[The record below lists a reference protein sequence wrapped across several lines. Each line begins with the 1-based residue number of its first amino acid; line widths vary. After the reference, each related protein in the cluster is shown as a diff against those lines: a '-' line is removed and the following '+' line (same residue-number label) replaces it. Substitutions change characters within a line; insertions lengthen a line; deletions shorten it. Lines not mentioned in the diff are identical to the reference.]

1 VRNPKAG
8 ANMQRFEELKNY
20 LHTNFVELD
29 HAIRAILLGLTAK
42 AHVFLLGPPGTA
54 KSHLAEVLCDSLEL
68 KAFRF
73 LFTDETKHKDIF
85 GIQSIQALKEDKDV
99 LITEGKLPVAEM
111 AYLDEIWKA
120 NASVVNMLLWAL
132 RDGKFTNGGQ
142 TVKMPL
148 VFAIA
153 CSNEL
158 PEDSTR
164 RAIYDRLLIR
174 EEVKDIEMAE
184 NFRKVLE
191 RSDIPP
197 PKVPTEEIEKLW
209 KSADGVKVSNDVKE
223 ALTELREKIHDQGVR
238 SSNRRWFDSV
248 KVLRASAA
256 LEGRPETELQD
267 LESLSSILWHQP
279 EERVT
284 VRQAILNITDPG
296 LAKVF
301 EYLDSAREEFE
312 KVKQEQDRLNGSEM
326 FQRASQAATEVAA
339 IIGEAEKTAR
349 SKREKEAV
357 ESIRSIQANIMR
369 NFLKLKL

>member
-1 VRNPKAG
+1 
-8 ANMQRFEELKNY
+8 MQRFEELKNY
-20 LHTNFVELD
+20 LHSNFVELD
-29 HAIRAILLGLTAK
+29 HAIRALLLGLTAK

-54 KSHLAEVLCDSLEL
+54 KSHLAEVVCDALDL

-99 LITEGKLPVAEM
+99 LITKGKLPEAEV

-142 TVKMPL
+142 AVKMPL

-153 CSNEL
+153 CSNEI

-174 EEVKDIEMAE
+174 EEVKDIEMGE

-191 RSDIPP
+191 RSDAAP
-197 PKVPTEEIEKLW
+197 PKVPMKEIEELW
-209 KSADGVKVSNDVKE
+209 KSAEAVKVTDNVKE
-223 ALTELREKIHDQGVR
+223 SLTELREKIHDEGVR

-248 KVLRASAA
+248 RVLKASSA
-256 LEGRPETELQD
+256 LDGRSETELQD
-267 LESLSSILWHQP
+267 LESLSSILWHQL

-296 LAKVF
+296 LAKVL

-312 KVKQEQDRLNGSEM
+312 KVKQEQDRLSGSEM
-326 FQRASQAATEVAA
+326 FQRASQAATEIAA
-339 IIGEAEKTAR
+339 ITTEAEKMAR

>member
-1 VRNPKAG
+1 
-8 ANMQRFEELKNY
+8 M
-20 LHTNFVELD
+20 
-29 HAIRAILLGLTAK
+29 
-42 AHVFLLGPPGTA
+42 
-54 KSHLAEVLCDSLEL
+54 
-68 KAFRF
+68 
-73 LFTDETKHKDIF
+73 
-85 GIQSIQALKEDKDV
+85 
-99 LITEGKLPVAEM
+99 LITEGKLPEAEV

-142 TVKMPL
+142 SVRMPL

-153 CSNEL
+153 CSNEI

-184 NFRKVLE
+184 HFRSVLD
-191 RSDIPP
+191 RTDVPP
-197 PKVPTEEIEKLW
+197 PKVPVNEIGELW
-209 KSADGVKVSNDVKE
+209 RSAAEVKVSDDVKE
-223 ALTELREKIHDQGVR
+223 ALTELREKIHDGGVK
-238 SSNRRWFDSV
+238 SSNRRWFESV
-248 KVLRASAA
+248 RVLRASAA
-256 LEGRPETELQD
+256 LDGRSATELQD

-296 LAKVF
+296 LAKVL

-312 KVKQEQDRLNGSEM
+312 KVKQEQDRLSGSEM

-339 IIGEAEKTAR
+339 IIAEAEKTAR

>member
-1 VRNPKAG
+1 
-8 ANMQRFEELKNY
+8 M
-20 LHTNFVELD
+20 
-29 HAIRAILLGLTAK
+29 
-42 AHVFLLGPPGTA
+42 
-54 KSHLAEVLCDSLEL
+54 
-68 KAFRF
+68 
-73 LFTDETKHKDIF
+73 
-85 GIQSIQALKEDKDV
+85 
-99 LITEGKLPVAEM
+99 LITQGKLPEAEV

-142 TVKMPL
+142 AVKMPL

-153 CSNEL
+153 CSNEI

-184 NFRKVLE
+184 NFRRVLE
-191 RSDIPP
+191 RNDTPP
-197 PKVPTEEIEKLW
+197 PKVPMKEIEELW
-209 KSADGVKVSNDVKE
+209 KSVEGVKVTDHVKE
-223 ALTELREKIHDQGVR
+223 ALTELREKIHEEGVR

-248 KVLRASAA
+248 RVLRASAA
-256 LEGRPETELQD
+256 LDGRPDTDLQD

-284 VRQAILNITDPG
+284 IRQAILNITDPG
-296 LAKVF
+296 LAKVL

-312 KVKQEQDRLNGSEM
+312 KVKQEQDRLNASEM

-339 IIGEAEKTAR
+339 VIGDAEKTAR

>member
-1 VRNPKAG
+1 
-8 ANMQRFEELKNY
+8 MQRFEELKNY
-20 LHTNFVELD
+20 LHSNFVELD
-29 HAIRAILLGLTAK
+29 HAIRALLLGLTAK

-54 KSHLAEVLCDSLEL
+54 KSHLAEVLCDALEL

-99 LITEGKLPVAEM
+99 LITQGKLPEAEV

-142 TVKMPL
+142 TLKMPL

-184 NFRKVLE
+184 NFRRVLE
-191 RSDIPP
+191 RNDIFP
-197 PKVPTEEIEKLW
+197 PKVPIEEIEELW
-209 KSADGVKVSNDVKE
+209 KSAEGVTVSNDVKE
-223 ALTELREKIHDQGVR
+223 ALTELREKIHDHGVR

-248 KVLRASAA
+248 RVLRASAA

-267 LESLSSILWHQP
+267 LESISSILWHQP

-284 VRQAILNITDPG
+284 VRQAILSITDPG
-296 LAKVF
+296 LAKVL

-312 KVKQEQDRLNGSEM
+312 KVKQEQEHLNGSEM

-339 IIGEAEKTAR
+339 IITDAEKIAR

>member
-1 VRNPKAG
+1 
-8 ANMQRFEELKNY
+8 
-20 LHTNFVELD
+20 
-29 HAIRAILLGLTAK
+29 
-42 AHVFLLGPPGTA
+42 
-54 KSHLAEVLCDSLEL
+54 
-68 KAFRF
+68 
-73 LFTDETKHKDIF
+73 
-85 GIQSIQALKEDKDV
+85 
-99 LITEGKLPVAEM
+99 
-111 AYLDEIWKA
+111 
-120 NASVVNMLLWAL
+120 
-132 RDGKFTNGGQ
+132 
-142 TVKMPL
+142 
-148 VFAIA
+148 
-153 CSNEL
+153 
-158 PEDSTR
+158 
-164 RAIYDRLLIR
+164 
-174 EEVKDIEMAE
+174 MAE

-191 RSDIPP
+191 RSDVPP

-248 KVLRASAA
+248 RVLRASAA

-296 LAKVF
+296 LAKVL

-339 IIGEAEKTAR
+339 ICVFRPKSTPIPLAKRHSFR
-349 SKREKEAV
+349 SKSAPLFRV
-357 ESIRSIQANIMR
+357 S
-369 NFLKLKL
+369 

>member
-1 VRNPKAG
+1 
-8 ANMQRFEELKNY
+8 MQRFEELKNY
-20 LHTNFVELD
+20 LHSNFVELD
-29 HAIRAILLGLTAK
+29 HAIRALLLGLTAK

-85 GIQSIQALKEDKDV
+85 GIQSIQALKEDRDV
-99 LITEGKLPVAEM
+99 LITQGKLPEAEV

-132 RDGKFTNGGQ
+132 RDGKFTNGGT

-148 VFAIA
+148 VFSIA
-153 CSNEL
+153 CSNEI

-184 NFRKVLE
+184 NFRRVLE
-191 RSDIPP
+191 RSDTPP
-197 PKVPTEEIEKLW
+197 PKVLMKEIEELW
-209 KSADGVKVSNDVKE
+209 KSAEGVKVTDDVKE
-223 ALTELREKIHDQGVR
+223 ALTELREKIHEDGVR

-248 KVLRASAA
+248 KVLRASGA
-256 LEGRPETELQD
+256 LDGRSETELQD

-284 VRQAILNITDPG
+284 VRQAILSITDPG
-296 LAKVF
+296 LAKVL

-312 KVKQEQDRLNGSEM
+312 KVKQEQDRLSGSEM
-326 FQRASQAATEVAA
+326 FQRASQAATEIAA
-339 IIGEAEKTAR
+339 IIAEAEKMAR

-357 ESIRSIQANIMR
+357 VSIRSIQANIMR

>member
-1 VRNPKAG
+1 
-8 ANMQRFEELKNY
+8 MQRFEELKNY
-20 LHTNFVELD
+20 LHSNFVELD
-29 HAIRAILLGLTAK
+29 HAIRALLLGLTAK
-42 AHVFLLGPPGTA
+42 THVFLLGAPGTA
-54 KSHLAEVLCDSLEL
+54 KSHLAEVLCDALEL

-73 LFTDETKHKDIF
+73 LFTDEAKHKDIF

-99 LITEGKLPVAEM
+99 LITEGKLPEAQV

-148 VFAIA
+148 VFAVA
-153 CSNEL
+153 CSNEI

-184 NFRKVLE
+184 NFRAVLDRNE
-191 RSDIPP
+191 IPP
-197 PKVPTEEIEKLW
+197 PKVPMSEIEQLW
-209 KSADGVKVSNDVKE
+209 KSAEGVKVSNDVKD
-223 ALTELREKIHDQGVR
+223 ALTELREKIHDQGVK
-238 SSNRRWFDSV
+238 SSNRRWFESIR
-248 KVLRASAA
+248 VLRASAA
-256 LEGRPETELQD
+256 LDGRPVTDLQD

-296 LAKVF
+296 LAKVL
-301 EYLDSAREEFE
+301 EYLDSAREELE
-312 KVKQEQDRLNGSEM
+312 KLKQEQDRMNGSEM
-326 FQRASQAATEVAA
+326 FQRASQAATEIAA
-339 IIGEAEKTAR
+339 IISDAEKLAR
-349 SKREKEAV
+349 SKREKDAV

-369 NFLKLKL
+369 NFLKLRI

>member
-1 VRNPKAG
+1 
-8 ANMQRFEELKNY
+8 MQRFEALKNY

-29 HAIRAILLGLTAK
+29 HAIHALLLGLTAK

-54 KSHLAEVLCDSLEL
+54 KSHLAEVLCDALEL

-99 LITEGKLPVAEM
+99 LITEGKLPEAEV

-132 RDGKFTNGGQ
+132 RDAKFTNGGQ

-191 RSDIPP
+191 RNDASP
-197 PKVPTEEIEKLW
+197 PKVPVKEIEQLW
-209 KSADGVKVSNDVKE
+209 RSAEGVKVSSDVKE
-223 ALTELREKIHDQGVR
+223 ALTELREKVHDAGVR
-238 SSNRRWFDSV
+238 SSNRRWFDSIR
-248 KVLRASAA
+248 VLKASAA
-256 LEGRPETELQD
+256 LEGRPGTELQN
-267 LESLSSILWHQP
+267 LESLASILWHQP
-279 EERVT
+279 EERIT

-296 LAKVF
+296 LAKAL
-301 EYLDSAREEFE
+301 EYLDSAREELE
-312 KVKQEQDRLNGSEM
+312 KLKQEQERLNGSEM

-339 IIGEAEKTAR
+339 VIAEAEKIAR

>member
-1 VRNPKAG
+1 
-8 ANMQRFEELKNY
+8 MQRFEELKNY
-20 LHTNFVELD
+20 FHSNFVELD

-174 EEVKDIEMAE
+174 EEVEDIEMAE

-209 KSADGVKVSNDVKE
+209 KSQGGE
-223 ALTELREKIHDQGVR
+223 GFERRERSINRAAGEDPRPRSQKLKPKMVRLGQGFESLSR
-238 SSNRRWFDSV
+238 SGG
-248 KVLRASAA
+248 SA
-256 LEGRPETELQD
+256 ETELQD

-301 EYLDSAREEFE
+301 EYLDSAREELE
-312 KVKQEQDRLNGSEM
+312 KLKQEQDRMNGSEM

>member
-1 VRNPKAG
+1 V
-8 ANMQRFEELKNY
+8 
-20 LHTNFVELD
+20 
-29 HAIRAILLGLTAK
+29 
-42 AHVFLLGPPGTA
+42 
-54 KSHLAEVLCDSLEL
+54 
-68 KAFRF
+68 
-73 LFTDETKHKDIF
+73 
-85 GIQSIQALKEDKDV
+85 
-99 LITEGKLPVAEM
+99 

-142 TVKMPL
+142 AVKMPL

-153 CSNEL
+153 CSNEI

-174 EEVKDIEMAE
+174 EEVKDIEMGE

-191 RSDIPP
+191 RSDAAP
-197 PKVPTEEIEKLW
+197 PKVPMKEIEELW
-209 KSADGVKVSNDVKE
+209 KSAEAVKVTDNVKE
-223 ALTELREKIHDQGVR
+223 SLTELREKIHDEGVR

-248 KVLRASAA
+248 RVLKTSSA
-256 LEGRPETELQD
+256 LDGRSETELQD

-279 EERVT
+279 EEKVT

-296 LAKVF
+296 LAKVL

-312 KVKQEQDRLNGSEM
+312 KVKQEQDRLSGSEM
-326 FQRASQAATEVAA
+326 FQRASQAATEIAA
-339 IIGEAEKTAR
+339 IIAEAEKMAR
-349 SKREKEAV
+349 SKREKEAM